1 MPRHARLLACFHGTR
16 KPSLAPS
23 TTIPARGSPAPPSPS
38 ATLELAAA
46 AKEHISGLWCQS
58 RWCLAVPYT
67 NSHMPYITRSA
78 LAVSKDTNSRH
89 KPDPQYIRGHGI
101 GLTHPRLAACSRS
114 EHSRPRPNR
123 TPTLPLPLRLPLHP
137 TNPCSDSRQEHQD
150 SPKPTHTSTDP
161 DPHTPSV
168 SARAEPLATLR
179 APERHLVVSAP
190 AASREQR
197 HSAWPP
203 SELFHSH
210 TAQVVL
216 LDGLL

>member
-1 MPRHARLLACFHGTR
+1 MSAHDE
-16 KPSLAPS
+16 
-23 TTIPARGSPAPPSPS
+23 APPAVKTGN
-38 ATLELAAA
+38 ATYHTRPRCI
-46 AKEHISGLWCQS
+46 KRHQQS
-58 RWCLAVPYT
+58 SQTGP
-67 NSHMPYITRSA
+67 
-78 LAVSKDTNSRH
+78 
-89 KPDPQYIRGHGI
+89 PQYIRGHESGNWAHI
-101 GLTHPRLAACSRS
+101 YPRLAACSRS

-123 TPTLPLPLRLPLHP
+123 TPTLPLPLRLPLHL

-179 APERHLVVSAP
+179 APERHLVMSAP
-190 AASREQR
+190 ATSGEQR